1 MIAGTVEGKMK
12 IILLDTGYLRTLM
25 HRKLVYEKGFP

>member
-12 IILLDTGYLRTLM
+12 NILLDTGYLRTLL
-25 HRKLVYEKGFP
+25 HWKLVHEKGIP